1 MPYKEHG
8 GGITYVVCNISNI
21 LNAEGTRQRVIRK
34 KVEIEERLSSSRN
47 KRGERW
53 RTRGRGTL
61 RGIVRVRGR
70 GRGRQTGRKRK
81 TKRKALVTVLQI
93 GSTNTNRKKEL
104 RKVEKEE
111 VEVG

>member
-47 KRGERW
+47 KRGER
-53 RTRGRGTL
+53 
-61 RGIVRVRGR
+61 
-70 GRGRQTGRKRK
+70 
-81 TKRKALVTVLQI
+81 
-93 GSTNTNRKKEL
+93 
-104 RKVEKEE
+104 
-111 VEVG
+111 